1 MEKKSY
7 DLPAMYA
14 DHHVVEVRRILLE
27 MPGVDDVYASS
38 AFQVVEV
45 TYDPDLIEEPEIAGK
60 LEESGYLGELTINA
74 EAGTPATS
82 KNGDGVYFRH
92 TEVYEQ
98 TKETIGFA
106 QNVSFAG
113 RPLWP
118 CPGLGVIK
126 TIEEEEI

>member
-1 MEKKSY
+1 MEKQSY

-14 DHHVVEVRRILLE
+14 DHHVVEVRRILLGLA
-27 MPGVDDVYASS
+27 GVTDVYASS

-45 TYDPDLIEEPEIAGK
+45 TYDPDIIKESVINKA
-60 LEESGYLGELTINA
+60 LEEAGYLGEFLVTA
-74 EAGTPATS
+74 EAGTPVGS
-82 KNGDGVYFRH
+82 DNGDRTYFRH

-106 QNVSFAG
+106 QNVSYVG

-118 CPGLGVIK
+118 CPGIGVIN
-126 TIEEEEI
+126 TVEEEN

>member
-60 LEESGYLGELTINA
+60 LEEAGYLGELTINA

-106 QNVSFAG
+106 QNVSYAG